1 MNTNLSSRRAFLQ
14 ATVGGSVALPL
25 LVSLGMATDALAD
38 NRPVAEGSLCLF
50 ESDAAMCTGTAADV
64 RRLGLAYQTLTLD
77 DAAGWH
83 AMLDTL
89 AAANGRALAVLGR
102 PATVFA
108 VRNVLEPAWRVVLE
122 GRHHHA
128 EDGGMRHAFKGLDIP
143 MNKLA
148 SWVGRVNNPAQYALV
163 LASMEQGVLAPDAER
178 RTLDLQ
184 SHAWPGD
191 DLVSLL
197 AWPKGVV

>member
-25 LVSLGMATDALAD
+25 LASLGMATDALAD
-38 NRPVAEGSLCLF
+38 NQPVAEGSLCLF
-50 ESDAAMCTGTAADV
+50 EADATMGVGMAADV

-128 EDGGMRHAFKGLDIP
+128 ENGAMRHIFNGLDAP

-148 SWVGRVNNPAQYALV
+148 SWVDRVSDPAQYAVV
-163 LASMEQGVLAPDAER
+163 LASMEHGELAANAER
-178 RTLDLQ
+178 QTLDLQ

-197 AWPKGVV
+197 AWPKGVA

>member
-14 ATVGGSVALPL
+14 ATVGGGVALPL
-25 LVSLGMATDALAD
+25 LASLGMATDALAAGQSA
-38 NRPVAEGSLCLF
+38 AEGSLCLF
-50 ESDAAMCTGTAADV
+50 EADAAMGAGMAADV
-64 RRLGLAYQTLTLD
+64 RRLGLAFQTLTLD

-83 AMLDTL
+83 AMLDAL
-89 AAANGRALAVLGR
+89 AAASGRSLAVLGR

-108 VRNVLEPAWRVVLE
+108 VRGVLEPAWRVVLE

-128 EDGGMRHAFKGLDIP
+128 ESGGMHHTFNGLDAP

-148 SWVGRVNNPAQYALV
+148 NWIDRVSDPAQYAVV
-163 LASMEQGVLAPDAER
+163 LASIAHGELVPNAER
-178 RTLDLQ
+178 QTLDLQ
-184 SHAWPGD
+184 SHAWPGN

-197 AWPKGVV
+197 AWPKGVA